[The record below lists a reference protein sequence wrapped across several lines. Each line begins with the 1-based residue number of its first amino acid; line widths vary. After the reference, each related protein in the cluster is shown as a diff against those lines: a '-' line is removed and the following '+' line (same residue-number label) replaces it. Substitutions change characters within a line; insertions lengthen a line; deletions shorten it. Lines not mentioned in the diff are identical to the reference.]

1 MTEMKWGEFSMTNA
15 AILPMLVLAS
25 VVLNT
30 AGQGLLKLGAGQ
42 NPLNFYLMSGLFAYG
57 LSTIFYVAVLGKL
70 NLSIVYPVVIGLTI
84 ISTTMVGAIFLREQI
99 SPLHW
104 LGVGLMLSG
113 VSAIGLGKIV
123 SF

>member
-1 MTEMKWGEFSMTNA
+1 MANFS
-15 AILPMLVLAS
+15 ILPMLVLAS
-25 VVLNT
+25 VLLNT
-30 AGQGLLKLGAGQ
+30 MGQSLLKLGAGQ
-42 NPLNFYLMSGLFAYG
+42 NPLNVYLMSGLFAYG

-84 ISTTMVGAIFLREQI
+84 ISTTFVGAIFLKEQI

-104 LGVGLMLSG
+104 IGMGLMISG

-123 SF
+123 SL